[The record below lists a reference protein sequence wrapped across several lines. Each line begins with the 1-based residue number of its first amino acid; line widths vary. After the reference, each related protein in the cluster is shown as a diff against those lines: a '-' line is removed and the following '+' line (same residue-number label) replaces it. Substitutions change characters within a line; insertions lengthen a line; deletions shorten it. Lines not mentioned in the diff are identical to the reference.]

1 MGKQKVLRVAVCKNF
16 VVEDHA
22 YAEGVDITIL
32 CSNFGGVYG
41 AGLRTQTPEV
51 ESRIMAEFTHG
62 PTPFILDKEYTPSYR
77 VREIMLNR
85 WHLSCIIEEI
95 ERVFEDCEVVIEYRT
110 A

>member
-22 YAEGVDITIL
+22 HAEGVDITIS

-51 ESRIMAEFTHG
+51 ESKIMAEFTHG
-62 PTPFILDKEYTPSYR
+62 PAPFILDKEYTSSYR
-77 VREIMLNR
+77 VREIVLN

-95 ERVFEDCEVVIEYRT
+95 KRVFADCEVVIEYRI